1 MDLGGINCW
10 EKTAQ
15 TLHTEKKIF
24 RKVEETYSYTLIFC
38 NFTFSFSKPIF
49 SPLIFIIFL
58 KRFFLGFYRYRYN
71 TGIYTG
77 TGPVFWVP
85 VFFVKYRNYR
95 YFPVFFLFSRSHF
108 FKWEM
113 HQVVRNAPSDKRT
126 EALLQVR
133 PTSVDSE
140 RCFLLCNRIIS
151 PTRTQLS
158 DYKFYT
164 LIFIYENRNF
174 Y

>member
-1 MDLGGINCW
+1 MFYNSLEKINHYF
-10 EKTAQ
+10 
-15 TLHTEKKIF
+15 LF
-24 RKVEETYSYTLIFC
+24 FYTFL
-38 NFTFSFSKPIF
+38 TFFWGAACRPAGRNLW
-49 SPLIFIIFL
+49 PV
-58 KRFFLGFYRYRYN
+58 GFYRYRYN